1 MGKDFAALG
10 VTETL
15 RQELRRMGITE
26 ATPVQETVLPA
37 IRGGKDVV
45 VQAQT
50 GTGKTLAFLLPI
62 LEKIKLK
69 APSVQALIVT
79 PTRELTLQI
88 ASVAKALGEPLG
100 VRALS
105 LYGGQDV
112 ERQVQKI
119 GQAPHIVVGTPG
131 RLLDLIRRGALSIAH
146 VNKIVLDEADQML
159 HMGFIDDVETLL
171 RQAANDRQTMF
182 FSATMPDRV
191 RALTHRYSRA
201 PQHILIR
208 SDAVT
213 LEGIEQIV
221 VDTNEDTK
229 LDQLCALVNAEQPY
243 LAMVFCRTKE
253 RVSQVA
259 TELARRGYLVDE
271 LHGDLTQAKRK
282 LVMQRFSAAKLQ
294 LLVATDIA
302 ARGLDI
308 EGVTHVFNYDIP
320 RDVETYIH
328 RIGRTGR
335 AGEKGKA
342 VTFVNARQY
351 DDLRRIEHGIR
362 SSLQKQSATAKTRQ
376 KKRILLQ
383 KAEQDAKAK
392 ALLEQ
397 RAMRPQCG
405 KSKSKSGVGETRAR
419 RVAQGKAR
427 KTKRR

>member
-10 VTETL
+10 VAEDL
-15 RQELRRMGITE
+15 RQKLKRMGITE
-26 ATPVQETVLPA
+26 ATPVQETTIPA

-62 LEKIKLK
+62 LEKIKVK
-69 APSVQALIVT
+69 APSVQALVVT

-88 ASVAKALGEPLG
+88 ASVAKELGEALG
-100 VRALS
+100 VRVLS

-112 ERQVQKI
+112 DRQVQKI
-119 GQAPHIVVGTPG
+119 GQSPHIVVGTPG
-131 RLLDLIRRGALSIAH
+131 RLLDLLRRGALSIAH

-159 HMGFIDDVETLL
+159 HMGFIEDVETLL
-171 RQAANDRQTMF
+171 KQAASDRQTMF

-191 RALTHRYSRA
+191 RALTHRYSHA

-208 SDAVT
+208 SDKVT
-213 LEGIEQIV
+213 LEEIEQIV
-221 VDTNEDTK
+221 VNTSEETK
-229 LDQLCALVNAEQPY
+229 LDQLCALINADQPY
-243 LAMVFCRTKE
+243 LAMVFCRTKG
-253 RVSQVA
+253 RVSQLA
-259 TELARRGYLVDE
+259 QELAQRGYLVDE

-294 LLVATDIA
+294 ILVATDIA

-308 EGVTHVFNYDIP
+308 EGITHVFNYDIP

-362 SSLQKQSATAKTRQ
+362 DSLQKLAATAKTRE
-376 KKRILLQ
+376 KKRALLQ
-383 KAEQDAKAK
+383 MADKESQAKAPLAKRPARPPRK
-392 ALLEQ
+392 AGKPAAKPRAQ
-397 RAMRPQCG
+397 RQKARG
-405 KSKSKSGVGETRAR
+405 AR
-419 RVAQGKAR
+419 RK
-427 KTKRR
+427 

>member
-10 VTETL
+10 VPEAL
-15 RQELRRMGITE
+15 RQKLRLMGIVE
-26 ATPVQETVLPA
+26 ATPVQEIAVPA

-62 LEKIKLK
+62 LEKIKVK
-69 APSVQALIVT
+69 APNVQALVVT

-88 ASVAKALGEPLG
+88 ASVAKALGEVIG

-112 ERQVQKI
+112 DRQIQKI

-131 RLLDLIRRGALSIAH
+131 RLLDLMRRGALSIAH

-159 HMGFIDDVETLL
+159 HMGFIEDVETLL
-171 RQAANDRQTMF
+171 KEAAGDRQTMF
-182 FSATMPDRV
+182 LSATMPDRV

-208 SDAVT
+208 SDKVT
-213 LEGIEQIV
+213 LEEIEQIV
-221 VDTNEDTK
+221 VNTSEETK
-229 LDQLCALVNAEQPY
+229 LDQLCAMINAEQPY

-282 LVMQRFSAAKLQ
+282 LVMQRFSTAKLQ
-294 LLVATDIA
+294 ILVATDIA

-351 DDLRRIEHGIR
+351 DELRRIEHGIR
-362 SSLQKQSATAKTRQ
+362 DSLQKQAATAKTRQ
-376 KKRILLQ
+376 KKRVLLQ
-383 KAEQDAKAK
+383 KAARPAKPEAPAERRAARPARSVRSQKAK
-392 ALLEQ
+392 AP
-397 RAMRPQCG
+397 RA
-405 KSKSKSGVGETRAR
+405 
-419 RVAQGKAR
+419 AQGRAR